1 MLNLKI
7 LSVICGIE
15 LVGAIGNV
23 MGVAAANEILLG
35 GTCLLAGYTVYLG
48 TENFQKKT
56 CPECKS
62 KIRKAYR
69 ICPECGH
76 LFQKGLSEEQ
86 LTDVIEK
93 EKEDDMSFEQI
104 DRVFEKVDTLSI
116 EEIKA
121 YDSELDDFL
130 RKKYFGCLAWL

>member
-93 EKEDDMSFEQI
+93 EKEDDMSSEQI
-104 DRVFEKVDTLSI
+104 DRVFEEVDTLSI

-130 RKKYFGCLAWL
+130 RK

>member
-48 TENFQKKT
+48 TGNFQKKT

-130 RKKYFGCLAWL
+130 RK

>member
-1 MLNLKI
+1 
-7 LSVICGIE
+7 
-15 LVGAIGNV
+15 
-23 MGVAAANEILLG
+23 MGVAAAKKFCLEAPAYWQVILFIQELKIFKRKH
-35 GTCLLAGYTVYLG
+35 A
-48 TENFQKKT
+48 
-56 CPECKS
+56 PECKS

-93 EKEDDMSFEQI
+93 EKEDDMSSEQI

-130 RKKYFGCLAWL
+130 RKQYFGCLAWL

>member
-23 MGVAAANEILLG
+23 MGVAEANEILLG

-130 RKKYFGCLAWL
+130 RK

>member
-15 LVGAIGNV
+15 FVGAIGNV

-93 EKEDDMSFEQI
+93 EKEDDMSSEQI

-130 RKKYFGCLAWL
+130 RK

>member
-86 LTDVIEK
+86 LTDVVLEYK
-93 EKEDDMSFEQI
+93 
-104 DRVFEKVDTLSI
+104 
-116 EEIKA
+116 
-121 YDSELDDFL
+121 
-130 RKKYFGCLAWL
+130 

>member
-23 MGVAAANEILLG
+23 MGVAAAHEILLG

-93 EKEDDMSFEQI
+93 EKEDDMSSEQI
-104 DRVFEKVDTLSI
+104 DRVFEKVDSLSI

-130 RKKYFGCLAWL
+130 RK

>member
-69 ICPECGH
+69 SCPECGH

-130 RKKYFGCLAWL
+130 RK

>member
-69 ICPECGH
+69 ICPECGY

-93 EKEDDMSFEQI
+93 EKEDDMSSEQI

-130 RKKYFGCLAWL
+130 RK

>member
-23 MGVAAANEILLG
+23 MGVAAANEFLLG

-93 EKEDDMSFEQI
+93 EKEDDMSSEQI

-130 RKKYFGCLAWL
+130 RK

>member
-93 EKEDDMSFEQI
+93 EKEDDMSFEQN

-130 RKKYFGCLAWL
+130 RK

>member
-69 ICPECGH
+69 ICPD

-130 RKKYFGCLAWL
+130 RK

>member
-93 EKEDDMSFEQI
+93 EKEDGMSSEQI

-130 RKKYFGCLAWL
+130 RK

>member
-62 KIRKAYR
+62 KIRKGYR

-130 RKKYFGCLAWL
+130 RK

>member
-104 DRVFEKVDTLSI
+104 DRVFENVDTLSI

-130 RKKYFGCLAWL
+130 RK

>member
-93 EKEDDMSFEQI
+93 EKEDDMSSEQI

-116 EEIKA
+116 
-121 YDSELDDFL
+121 
-130 RKKYFGCLAWL
+130 CLLYTSPSPRD

>member
-56 CPECKS
+56 CPECQCE
-62 KIRKAYR
+62 IRKSYR

-76 LFQKGLSEEQ
+76 LFQEGLSEEQ

-93 EKEDDMSFEQI
+93 EKEDDMSSEQI
-104 DRVFEKVDTLSI
+104 DRAFEKVDTLSM

-130 RKKYFGCLAWL
+130 RK

>member
-93 EKEDDMSFEQI
+93 EKEDDMSSEQI
-104 DRVFEKVDTLSI
+104 DRAFEKVDTLSM
-116 EEIKA
+116 EEVKA

-130 RKKYFGCLAWL
+130 RK

>member
-69 ICPECGH
+69 ILPGMWTS
-76 LFQKGLSEEQ
+76 FSERAVRR
-86 LTDVIEK
+86 T
-93 EKEDDMSFEQI
+93 I
-104 DRVFEKVDTLSI
+104 DRC
-116 EEIKA
+116 
-121 YDSELDDFL
+121 Y
-130 RKKYFGCLAWL
+130 

>member
-93 EKEDDMSFEQI
+93 EKEDDMSFKQI

-130 RKKYFGCLAWL
+130 RK

>member
-93 EKEDDMSFEQI
+93 EKEDDMSSEQI

-121 YDSELDDFL
+121 YDSELYDFL
-130 RKKYFGCLAWL
+130 RK

>member
-93 EKEDDMSFEQI
+93 EKEDDMSSEQI

-116 EEIKA
+116 EKIKA

-130 RKKYFGCLAWL
+130 RK

>member
-76 LFQKGLSEEQ
+76 LFQEGLSEEQ

-93 EKEDDMSFEQI
+93 EKEDDMSSEQI
-104 DRVFEKVDTLSI
+104 DRAFEKVDTLSM
-116 EEIKA
+116 EEVKA

-130 RKKYFGCLAWL
+130 RK

>member
-1 MLNLKI
+1 MLILKI

-93 EKEDDMSFEQI
+93 EKEDDMSSEQI

-130 RKKYFGCLAWL
+130 RK